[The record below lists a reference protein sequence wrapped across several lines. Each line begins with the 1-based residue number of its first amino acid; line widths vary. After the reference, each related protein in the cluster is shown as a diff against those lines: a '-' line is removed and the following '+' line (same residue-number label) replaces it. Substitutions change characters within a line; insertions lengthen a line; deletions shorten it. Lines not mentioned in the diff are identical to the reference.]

1 MTQDVRIS
9 ILGIQNAGSGP
20 EAILTT
26 TTGNYCFEDGV
37 HRISYCEL
45 DEYGN
50 ATENFLSFSQ
60 EGVRL
65 GRSGA
70 IAGQFLFIPQEKTR
84 ADYWSPFGEII
95 FQVETEY
102 CRIDVKEE
110 GINVQMKYLLYSEG
124 RFFQKIP
131 WLYRSERAAKT
142 GIEPGDMTWIAG

>member
-1 MTQDVRIS
+1 MTQDVQIS

-50 ATENFLSFSQ
+50 VTENLLSFSQ

-70 IAGQFLFIPQEKTR
+70 IAGQFLFIPQEKTK

-102 CRIDVKEE
+102 CRIDAKEE
-110 GINVQMKYLLYSEG
+110 GINVQMKYLLYSQG
-124 RFFQKIP
+124 RFF
-131 WLYRSERAAKT
+131 SENTLAVQIRESSKD
-142 GIEPGDMTWIAG
+142 GD